1 MRRAAKSVAVGAL
14 LLLNVLPLAGCR
26 LTPTINIL
34 GSFFPAWLICLIV
47 GILLSAGSRILLV
60 AVHLEEVLS
69 PPIVMYPSL
78 TVLFTIG
85 LWLLFFD

>member
-14 LLLNVLPLAGCR
+14 LLLDVLSFAGCR
-26 LTPTINIL
+26 LPPSINVL
-34 GSFFPAWLICLIV
+34 GSFFPAWLLCLIM
-47 GILLSAGSRILLV
+47 GILLSAGSRILLL

-78 TVLFTIG
+78 TVLFTIS
-85 LWLLFFD
+85 LWLLFFY